1 MSHPTQHLSSPCT
14 KKVSCFLT
22 GMGVPENI
30 SWSLSETKLFKCSN
44 SITDV
49 EWTGHDQ
56 CANRGTSQIF
66 ANTDIQAT
74 ITGTGKDSVASN
86 VHYCTGEKWR
96 YDNHIRFGRAIRPS
110 GSSMA
115 PGSPP

>member
-1 MSHPTQHLSSPCT
+1 M
-14 KKVSCFLT
+14 
-22 GMGVPENI
+22 PENI

-96 YDNHIRFGRAIRPS
+96 YDNHIGWIACK
-110 GSSMA
+110 
-115 PGSPP
+115 

>member
-1 MSHPTQHLSSPCT
+1 MSLTSHPHPPSSIFPVLAP
-14 KKVSCFLT
+14 KSLFLLT

-96 YDNHIRFGRAIRPS
+96 YDNHIGW
-110 GSSMA
+110 
-115 PGSPP
+115 